1 MFEIAAA
8 SESLSVLR
16 RASSA
21 WNISGTIS
29 HDEKLRSFKNSA
41 RFYAG
46 RIAGGNRH
54 HRHSRRT
61 TSTCRAGCS
70 RSRPQNAMPKQPT
83 PDWPGGSQLRICRQA
98 IPALRSVRFN
108 RIELDHVHDSL
119 DRHCPPTLSRTNCH
133 FQRIRPYF
141 ESNRC
146 VRRGARPS
154 HWPLRN
160 SDWRRIHKDAKG
172 LAYNDPNWLEG
183 NEAAKNSIAA
193 FLCPTTPLA
202 SNARDPVSRYG
213 GIDYM
218 FAALTDIDE
227 RPSSATFKMRTPTSS
242 PDWSGQV
249 RAGILSCEKAG
260 FGTASDGSS
269 NIILCLEDAS
279 RAHPSVSRFGALSS
293 RSTPVPAP
301 LDPINSSSSSSGLGR
316 RVYAWADAD
325 AVTNGV
331 SGPSNAIGAQNRI
344 AKFNNH
350 SYPIGGPPHCL
361 WQTNNC
367 GPNDEPYSF
376 HTGGL
381 NAAIGDGSV
390 RFLSENVD
398 ALVIKNMIG
407 ANDGNVFSFEE

>member
-1 MFEIAAA
+1 MTKSFGRSRIRRGFTLVELLVVIAIIGILVGLLLPAVQAAREAARRMQCQNNLHQIGLAVHNFESAAKRFPHSGQCDSTGSNSTTYMIHSTATVLLPYLEQTAIFNAFDHTSNPIAAYGG
-8 SESLSVLR
+8 VLDP
-16 RASSA
+16 AT
-21 WNISGTIS
+21 GHYVT
-29 HDEKLRSFKNSA
+29 
-41 RFYAG
+41 
-46 RIAGGNRH
+46 
-54 HRHSRRT
+54 
-61 TSTCRAGCS
+61 
-70 RSRPQNAMPKQPT
+70 PT
-83 PDWPGGSQLRICRQA
+83 
-98 IPALRSVRFN
+98 
-108 RIELDHVHDSL
+108 
-119 DRHCPPTLSRTNCH
+119 
-133 FQRIRPYF
+133 
-141 ESNRC
+141 
-146 VRRGARPS
+146 GA
-154 HWPLRN
+154 
-160 SDWRRIHKDAKG
+160 RIHKDAKG

-249 RAGILSCEKAG
+249 RAGILSCEKSG

-407 ANDGNVFSFEE
+407 ANDGNVFSFDE

>member
-61 TSTCRAGCS
+61 TSTCRAGRS

-83 PDWPGGSQLRICRQA
+83 PDWPGSSQLRICCQA
-98 IPALRSVRFN
+98 IPALGSVRFD
-108 RIELDHVHDSL
+108 RVELDHLHDSL
-119 DRHCPPTLSRTNCH
+119 DRHGALTVLEQTAIFNAFDHTSNPIAAYGGVLDPATGHYVTPT
-133 FQRIRPYF
+133 
-141 ESNRC
+141 
-146 VRRGARPS
+146 GA
-154 HWPLRN
+154 
-160 SDWRRIHKDAKG
+160 RIHKDAKG
-172 LAYNDPNWLEG
+172 LAYNDPNWIEG

-249 RAGILSCEKAG
+249 RAGILSCEKSG

-407 ANDGNVFSFEE
+407 ANDGNVFSFDE